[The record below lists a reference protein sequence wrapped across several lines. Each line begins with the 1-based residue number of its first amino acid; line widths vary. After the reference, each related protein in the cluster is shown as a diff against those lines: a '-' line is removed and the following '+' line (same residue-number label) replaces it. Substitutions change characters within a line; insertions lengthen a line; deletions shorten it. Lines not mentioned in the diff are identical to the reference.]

1 MNKYFKLMSA
11 ALAVTALASCSDSL
25 DLGKQDLSNLQEGEM
40 LATIDPLKDDV
51 GTRVAVVS
59 GGQVVW
65 ADDDEVNVYS
75 FDKLAHNTYVVS
87 AGAGTDKA
95 TLTPKEG
102 SDKTKLSGKK
112 YAVAQPEDN
121 KDVRIS
127 ASEDGKTAIL
137 QAKVPYEFEW
147 GTIQANGK
155 DAYKLASPYW
165 GEVAGENPFSCN
177 FHALTAYLKL
187 DLADIPAG
195 TKSIMITTHE
205 DITFGQIED
214 LNDPAVEVVSGG
226 ANEPLSGNFEAE
238 LVDATSKLQASGDLN
253 AKDYFRINFD
263 ESDVDMDKL
272 FYIPVIAQKYQ
283 KLYVIAVKEYGKSK
297 YAIREG
303 EILKVYDNEEFQVG
317 VAKSA
322 SLGALQEFN
331 VADYADPVVASK
343 ALSDMIALAYD
354 GKHTVRVLVNG
365 DLGDLGG
372 DIDIL
377 IANNTEK
384 KNNVEI
390 IFANAQ
396 TQGYFINF
404 REAPATIMGWLVNWG
419 TATQIVNSAAAG
431 YVTENGTKGRTVSV
445 KFADNLNP
453 TQNDVNFVLPTSY
466 VNFETAF
473 NFQAVVNVLAAKSD
487 ASKPLSAARDV
498 AAKSISANDAKD
510 APIVIHSSS
519 DVVSTINA
527 VFVQPQSKHSS
538 IYVYN
543 PETNIQRLGIGTK
556 DPGTLRLTD
565 ALVWQ
570 IAYENALWGAP
581 QGINNEANIYTD
593 GSAAIGGGANGVTG
607 ANGKVQVKAD
617 WTGKALTREACALG
631 YDQSD
636 VFTCA
641 QLASLGMS
649 ENTYNYII
657 ADRVNNMWLGGSE
670 YQWIGAVI
678 SDNDD
683 ITLQPTSPVTA
694 TNQAVTIDGN
704 FKDLHNMYVSIDDP
718 YYTDPHSCCTTCGSN
733 DVKIEQDLGLIR
745 GIYTRGTVTIQNI
758 RLNDALIETN
768 DYKIPNAGSI
778 TGIIAAGGDVT
789 LLDNQT
795 SNVRVQNVGNR
806 FKFVSNGTTYI
817 SGFTQAQIDAMDPVD
832 VEKFVNRQGNA
843 GGQVGVIAT
852 QGNVTMNTLTNRA
865 VNGETN
871 VTTKPNDKG
880 GLYVTT
886 VGHNAGG
893 LIGSI
898 IAPRGFITAN
908 RSTVRINEISAEKGS
923 NVGGIAGQMIYGAD
937 NDFIH
942 HATIDVK
949 TIKATELGKEA
960 TSVSNLNVISGN
972 NAGGLVGLLRNDNIA
987 QGAANN
993 VRIDGKVKVKVAT
1006 ELTAGNQFAG
1016 GLAGQVTMLADGFQD
1031 AAADQAILWIASD
1044 IQTTRTQGVVNADP
1058 TTLDEDF
1065 VIDVD
1070 IAALTATNGYAGGLV
1085 GENVSGD
1092 IKLVADYKGT
1102 SGTKTSIVDVKLGSL
1117 NTAFAGGGID
1127 GQNLDYVTVSAKAD
1141 GDHIN
1146 VTVDKWTNTWAA
1158 ANFDGGYAG
1167 MSSNTL
1173 QKLCGSFSHG
1183 LGQQQE
1189 GFNIY
1194 KTNFNGGETVL
1205 IPNATKKALF
1215 FQKHT
1220 DATNTTGDPSDPF
1233 WGDMAGYVGYSNKS
1247 GVYLINGNPNHG
1259 DQDFNYRSTFG
1270 GTY

>member
-1 MNKYFKLMSA
+1 
-11 ALAVTALASCSDSL
+11 
-25 DLGKQDLSNLQEGEM
+25 
-40 LATIDPLKDDV
+40 
-51 GTRVAVVS
+51 
-59 GGQVVW
+59 
-65 ADDDEVNVYS
+65 
-75 FDKLAHNTYVVS
+75 
-87 AGAGTDKA
+87 
-95 TLTPKEG
+95 
-102 SDKTKLSGKK
+102 LSGKK

-127 ASEDGKTAIL
+127 ASEDGKKAIL

-147 GTIQANGK
+147 AAVQANGK
-155 DAYKLASPYW
+155 EAYKLASPYW

-238 LVDATSKLQASGDLN
+238 LVDATSKLQVSGDLN

-283 KLYVIAVKEYGKSK
+283 KLYVIAVKEYGKGK

-317 VAKSA
+317 VAKGA

-343 ALSDMIALAYD
+343 ALSDLIALAYD
-354 GKHTVRVLVNG
+354 GKHTVRVKVIG
-365 DLGDLGG
+365 DLGDLAG
-372 DIDIL
+372 DIDVL

-384 KNNVEI
+384 KNNAEI
-390 IFANAQ
+390 IFQDAQ
-396 TQGYFINF
+396 TQGININF

-419 TATQIVNSAAAG
+419 TATQIDNSAAAG
-431 YVTENGTKGRTVSV
+431 YVTENGTKGRTISV
-445 KFADNLNP
+445 KFADNVNP
-453 TQNDVNFVLPTSY
+453 TQDNVNFVLPTSY

-473 NFQAVVNVLAAKSD
+473 DFFATVNVLAAKSD

-498 AAKSISANDAKD
+498 SAKSISANDAKD

-519 DVVSTINA
+519 DVVSSINA

-543 PETNIQRLGIGTK
+543 PETNIWRLGIGTK

-565 ALVWQ
+565 ALVWS

-593 GSAAIGGGANGVTG
+593 GSAAIGNGANGVTG

-617 WTGKALTREACALG
+617 WTGKALTVEAAMLG
-631 YDQSD
+631 YDQTD

-649 ENTYNYII
+649 ENVYNYII
-657 ADRVNNMWLGGSE
+657 TDRVNNMWLGGSE

-678 SDNDD
+678 SDNDNT
-683 ITLQPTSPVTA
+683 TLQPTSPVT
-694 TNQAVTIDGN
+694 TITQPVTIDGN

-758 RLNDALIETN
+758 RLNDALIETKE
-768 DYKIPNAGSI
+768 YKIPNAGSI

-789 LLDNQT
+789 LLNNQT

-817 SGFTQAQIDAMDPVD
+817 SGYTQAQIDAMDPVD

-843 GGQVGVIAT
+843 GGQVGLVLT
-852 QGNVTMNTLTNRA
+852 RGNVTMGTLTNRA
-865 VNGETN
+865 VNGETG
-871 VTTKPNDKG
+871 VTTGPNDKG
-880 GLYVTT
+880 GLWVKT

-893 LIGSI
+893 LIGYI
-898 IAPRGFITAN
+898 FAPRGFVQAN
-908 RSTVRINEISAEKGS
+908 RSTVRIDEISAEKGS
-923 NVGGIAGQMIYGAD
+923 NVGGIAGQMNYGAD

-942 HATIDVK
+942 HATIDVN

-960 TSVSNLNVISGN
+960 TSASNLNVISGN
-972 NAGGLVGLLRNDNIA
+972 NAGGLVGNLWNNNV
-987 QGAANN
+987 AASN
-993 VRIDGKVKVKVAT
+993 VRIDGTVKVKAT
-1006 ELTAGNQFAG
+1006 ELTAENQFAG
-1016 GLAGQVTMLADGFQD
+1016 GLAGQVMMLADGQQD
-1031 AAADQAILWIASD
+1031 AGADASILWIASD
-1044 IQTTRTQGVVNADP
+1044 IQATTAEGVVGADP
-1058 TTLDEDF
+1058 TALDEDF
-1065 VIDVD
+1065 VVDVN
-1070 IAALTATNGYAGGLV
+1070 IGALTATNGYAGGLV

-1102 SGTKTSIVDVKLGSL
+1102 SGTKTSIVDVKLASL

-1127 GQNLDYVTVSAKAD
+1127 GQNLDYVTVSAKGD

-1194 KTNFNGGETVL
+1194 KTNFNGGNYVL

-1220 DATNTTGDPSDPF
+1220 DATNTVGDPSDPF

-1259 DQDFNYRSTFG
+1259 DQDFNYRKQF
-1270 GTY
+1270 